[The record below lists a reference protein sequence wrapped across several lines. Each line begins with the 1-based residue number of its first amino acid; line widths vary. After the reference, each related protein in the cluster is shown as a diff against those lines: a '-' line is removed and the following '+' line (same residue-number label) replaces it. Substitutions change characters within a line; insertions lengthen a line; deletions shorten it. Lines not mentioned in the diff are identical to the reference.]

1 MKEKLKKL
9 VETSTIKFWNGS
21 QIKRCSFGDWDMKQ
35 FRVDKKKYKFGI
47 EISQKCNNETK
58 FTPVLYEFRL
68 LDYKTG
74 MSYLSI
80 DNISNFLNISVLEL
94 EEILKPMIEKSTF
107 NQEEIDKSIQEYR
120 DFVLG
125 FRKDFVG
132 LDDSEY
138 VVKYIKTIDIKN
150 LI

>member
-9 VETSTIKFWNGS
+9 VETSTVKFWNGS

-35 FRVDKKKYKFGI
+35 FQVDKKKYKFGI
-47 EISQKCNNETK
+47 EIAQKCNNETG
-58 FTPVLYEFRL
+58 FIPVLYEFIL
-68 LDYKTG
+68 IDYKAG
-74 MSYLSI
+74 ISYKNI
-80 DNISNFLNISVLEL
+80 DGISDFLKIPILEL
-94 EEILKPMIEKSTF
+94 EEIIKPMIEKSIF
-107 NQEEIDKSIQEYR
+107 NQEEMDKSIQEYR

-132 LDDSEY
+132 LNDSEH
-138 VVKYIKTIDIKN
+138 VVNYIKTTDVKN

>member
-9 VETSTIKFWNGS
+9 VETSIIKFWNGS

-35 FRVDKKKYKFGI
+35 FQVDKKKYKFGI

-68 LDYKTG
+68 IDYKAG
-74 MSYLSI
+74 ISYKNI
-80 DNISNFLNISVLEL
+80 DGISDFLKIPILEL
-94 EEILKPMIEKSTF
+94 EEILVPMIEKSIFTK
-107 NQEEIDKSIQEYR
+107 EEINKSIQEYR

-132 LDDSEY
+132 LEDSEY
-138 VVKYIKTIDIKN
+138 TIKYIKTTDVKN

>member
-35 FRVDKKKYKFGI
+35 FQVNKIKYKFGI

-68 LDYKTG
+68 IDYKIGT
-74 MSYLSI
+74 SYQNI
-80 DNISNFLNISVLEL
+80 DGISDFLKIPILEL
-94 EEILKPMIEKSTF
+94 EEILEPMIKKSAF
-107 NQEEIDKSIQEYR
+107 SQEEIDKSIQEYR

-125 FRKDFVG
+125 FRKDFAG
-132 LDDSEY
+132 LEDSEY
-138 VVKYIKTIDIKN
+138 TVSYIKTTDIKN